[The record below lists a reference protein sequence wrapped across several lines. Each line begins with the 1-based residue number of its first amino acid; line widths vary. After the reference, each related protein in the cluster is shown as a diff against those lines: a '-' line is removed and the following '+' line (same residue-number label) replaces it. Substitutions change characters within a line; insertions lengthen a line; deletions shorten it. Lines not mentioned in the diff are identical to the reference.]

1 MATSIYKTILKRS
14 TCLNSIEEHVVDPC
28 KKYDNIVGM
37 IENANNIK
45 SFALQGAIKQYIDSM
60 CNCENASKYYW
71 QPLDLASRLNA
82 FDENFSNSCIIH
94 NYINRV
100 LPYVESMGDVIY
112 SIDNKNDL
120 TKDQKDTLYEAARN
134 YAVADRISNN
144 HKSISNRFNIERE
157 NNRYKA
163 MGLKFLVESIGNMVS
178 TYSVDN
184 YQKMNIT
191 IEETYY
197 FLNKN
202 GIDYNDNDLIKYTL
216 EYYLTQSPYISD
228 SEIKKYDRVISES
241 YVVDSSVIDFNTKDC
256 STINKMVESY
266 IFTNTKEI
274 DNLSSMVEK
283 TLANTTK
290 DDIIY
295 NAESIAYLCWD
306 LAKNKV
312 FESDESLYSVSNLVV
327 DAINDGLEKDAKSYS
342 KEDIGSLINSLTTV
356 KEYVYNSGNSSD
368 YNTASAKFIAESLNP
383 LLEKLSDIEEIVYNK
398 SNLDVLSY
406 FENFDQ
412 TYAFDRFDHTRYYD
426 LVRETFGMDKFL
438 NVKEGRIARDNVF
451 TSGRKAIFES
461 DINGFKDNITS
472 YIGSDNTADICIRQ
486 YTFNEGKINEA
497 SNFLKNVCNEYNDI
511 LTARNNV
518 SRAYYTI
525 NPGYAE
531 IRMKDPTKIAMTE
544 EVKESVMNEID
555 PSICL
560 YVNDILESGDKCSE
574 VGSIKPIETMIAKMS
589 KCEEF
594 TYEQFKLALEA
605 MSIIGIDPSVI
616 SAFAEKFNDYN
627 FNAMISGGAIN
638 ESYLKLANQEH
649 LVNEDV
655 NEYNTLDEASFEDK
669 LEAYNCLSAIFEY
682 SYPDS
687 ADDDD
692 DDDDY
697 DDDEDE
703 EEDEKKD
710 KKESGNNKEAFD
722 KLRDENKHMAKE
734 VEKETIEHAPGHGKK
749 KYKAKFNINDIKLA
763 LMGIKSKAKDL
774 STKDKEIS
782 NNLDNAMRALVKGI
796 KDSLVSDRREA
807 IIKGSVIPSF
817 SRCIKAAI
825 GLAVVAHFSP
835 AIAAI
840 GAVGALALSK
850 KLTDKERILLLDEIE
865 TEIEVVDKELA
876 LADSNNQIQK
886 YRTLLTYKKDLQ
898 RQYQRIK
905 YNIRIGKDILPG
917 SSAGFKSE
925 ESS

>member
-37 IENANNIK
+37 IENAGNIK
-45 SFALQGAIKQYIDSM
+45 SFALQGAIKQYLDSM

-71 QPLDLASRLNA
+71 QPLDLASKLNA
-82 FDENFSNSCIIH
+82 FDESFSSSCIIH

-100 LPYVESMGDVIY
+100 LPYAENMGAVKY
-112 SIDNKNDL
+112 SIDNGDL
-120 TKDQKDTLYEAARN
+120 TEDQKNTLTEAVN
-134 YAVADRISNN
+134 NFAVADRIMNN
-144 HKSISNRFNIERE
+144 HRSISNRFNIERE
-157 NNRYKA
+157 NTRYKA

-202 GIDYNDNDLIKYTL
+202 GIDYNENDLIKYTL
-216 EYYLTQSPYISD
+216 EYYLTQSPYISE
-228 SEIKKYDRVISES
+228 SEIAKYNRVISES
-241 YVVDSSVIDFNTKDC
+241 HVVDSSNVDFNTNDC
-256 STINKMVESY
+256 STITKMVESY
-266 IFTNTKEI
+266 IFTSSKDI
-274 DNLSSMVEK
+274 DKLNSMVEN
-283 TLANTTK
+283 TLSNTTK
-290 DDIIY
+290 EDIIY
-295 NAESIAYLCWD
+295 NAENIAYLCWD

-312 FESDESLYSVSNLVV
+312 FESDESLYSVSNLVL

-342 KEDIGSLINSLTTV
+342 KEDIGKLFNSLNAV
-356 KEYVYNSGNSSD
+356 KEYVYRSGNSSD

-383 LLEKLSDIEEIVYNK
+383 LLENLSDIEEMVYNK

-406 FENFDQ
+406 FENFNE
-412 TYAFDRFDHTRYYD
+412 TYNIDRFLQTRYYD
-426 LVRETFGMDKFL
+426 LVRETFEISRFL
-438 NVKEGRIARDNVF
+438 NVKESRVSRDKIF
-451 TSGRKAIFES
+451 TSGRNTIFES
-461 DINGFKDNITS
+461 DINSFKDNITS
-472 YIGSDNTADICIRQ
+472 YIGTDCTADICIRQ
-486 YTFNEGKINEA
+486 YTFNENKIDEV

-511 LTARNNV
+511 LTAKNNV
-518 SRAYYTI
+518 SRAYYMI

-544 EVKESVMNEID
+544 EVKEGTVFDVD
-555 PSICL
+555 PSMCL
-560 YVNDILESGDKCSE
+560 YINDILESGDKCSE
-574 VGSIKPIETMIAKMS
+574 VGTIKPIETMIAKMS

-605 MSIIGIDPSVI
+605 MSILGVDSSVV
-616 SAFAEKFNDYN
+616 SAFAEKFNDFN

-649 LVNEDV
+649 LVSEAV
-655 NEYNTLDEASFEDK
+655 NEYDVLEEVSFEDK
-669 LEAYNCLSAIFEY
+669 LKAYNCLSAIFEY

-692 DDDDY
+692 DDDLD

-703 EEDEKKD
+703 KKDD
-710 KKESGNNKEAFD
+710 KKEENNKEAFD

-734 VEKETIEHAPGHGKK
+734 IEKETIENAPGDGKK

-774 STKDKEIS
+774 STKEREIS

-796 KDSLVSDRREA
+796 KDSLVSNRREA

-835 AIAAI
+835 AVAAI

-886 YRTLLTYKKDLQ
+886 YRALLTYKKNLQ

-925 ESS
+925 ES